1 MFYCLVI
8 MREHLVKQS
17 RRRKLNLVRNV
28 VLLTEGSRISDNRYF
43 WWRCAWGKHPF
54 PSRTRRLRPRRPM
67 VLHWRRCG
75 RAGGRQIKK
84 IKRKRFQIERAYAK
98 SYANL
103 NQQGSAV
110 AILLVLPVIR
120 VHKRL
125 WVLMTDKTSVRDV

>member
-1 MFYCLVI
+1 MGEQV
-8 MREHLVKQS
+8 
-17 RRRKLNLVRNV
+17 
-28 VLLTEGSRISDNRYF
+28 
-43 WWRCAWGKHPF
+43 AA
-54 PSRTRRLRPRRPM
+54 RL
-67 VLHWRRCG
+67 
-75 RAGGRQIKK
+75 KK
-84 IKRKRFQIERAYAK
+84 IKRKRFQIERACAK